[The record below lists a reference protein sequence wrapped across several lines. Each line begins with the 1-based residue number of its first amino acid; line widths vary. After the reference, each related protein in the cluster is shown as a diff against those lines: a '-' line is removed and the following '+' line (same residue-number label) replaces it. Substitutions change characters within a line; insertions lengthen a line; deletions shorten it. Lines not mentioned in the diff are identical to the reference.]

1 MIKLRAVE
9 RDDLALLKDM
19 RNIPELKKYF
29 REYRLLNDNHQEQWF
44 DSLTNDRTQC
54 MFCIDGGISETLYV
68 GETNTGILK
77 EDIELVG
84 ACSLNNISWT
94 NRSAEFGI
102 YIKPDKQGN
111 GFAKEALTKLVE
123 YGFNEL
129 NLHRIWGEVYSNN
142 PAVDF
147 YKKFGFKVE
156 GRLKDSYYY
165 YGWHD
170 SIIIGLLKDYLL

>member
-9 RDDLALLKDM
+9 RGDLTLLKDM
-19 RNIPELKKYF
+19 RNTPELKKYF
-29 REYRLLNDNHQEQWF
+29 REYRLLNDKNQEQWF

-54 MFCIDGGISETLYV
+54 MFCIDGVITKTLYV
-68 GETNTGILK
+68 SDVNTGVLY

-84 ACSLNNISWT
+84 ACSLNNINWV

-111 GFAKEALTKLVE
+111 GFAKEALTELVK

-142 PAVDF
+142 PALDF

-156 GRLKDSYYY
+156 GKLRDTYYY
-165 YGWHD
+165 YGWHN
-170 SIIIGLLKDYLL
+170 SIIISILEGEK